1 MDMLPEN
8 IRGLLEFSAPS
19 PKGLLP
25 EQVPLPGRKPVYQ
38 NDIMTEQQDLS
49 NFILSDKDRNV
60 FAMIES
66 SGNSSAVNKNSGA
79 TGLYQFKFDT
89 AKELMPS
96 IERKDLFNPDVQN
109 ELLDRYVQRNV
120 RSLGSVDPFEIYMAH
135 QQGVSGFKEI
145 SRFKDRPI
153 KNMRNPNRKKSVKA
167 NMLPKTKKRKNP
179 TIGDLLNDWKERYYE
194 LRSQQ

>member
-8 IRGLLEFSAPS
+8 IRGLLGFSAPI

-153 KNMRNPNRKKSVKA
+153 KNMRNPDRKKAVKA

-179 TIGDLLNDWKERYYE
+179 TIGDFLNDWKERYYE